1 MVVYYQNVFENLLE
15 ILIRKQMKKKKVL
28 LTATVQSHICQ
39 FHRPLAE
46 VLHAHGYEVHVAAR
60 DNLAEKNGLKLDFA
74 EKIYNVPFSRS
85 PRSPDNLRAYR
96 ELKKILEQE
105 RYDVIHCNTPMGGIV
120 TRLAAMKARRKGTKV
135 FYTAHGFHFYKGA
148 PKKNWLV
155 FYPIEKLFSR
165 ITDTLITITHE
176 DHALASKKFHCRV
189 THMHGVGVD
198 EKRYRVTSS
207 QERAAVRQ
215 QLGLEKQQKVL
226 LCVGE
231 LLPNKNQA
239 MAIRML
245 DIVRKTFPDA
255 LLLLA
260 GNGPQR
266 ENLERLTEE
275 LGLQEH
281 VRFLGYCTELEI
293 WQQAADILVSCS
305 KREGLPLNIVEA
317 MLSGNPVVATQN
329 RGHREL
335 VQPEENG
342 YLVDVNDTE
351 AMAQAVRSLLEDDE
365 KRRKMG
371 ANAAIFAKQY
381 GFENVKQALEG
392 IYFGAI

>member
-1 MVVYYQNVFENLLE
+1 MT
-15 ILIRKQMKKKKVL
+15 KKVL

-74 EKIYNVPFSRS
+74 EKVYDVPFSRS
-85 PRSPDNLRAYR
+85 PKSPDNLRAYR
-96 ELKKILEQE
+96 VLKKILEQE
-105 RYDVIHCNTPMGGIV
+105 HYDVIHCNTPMGGIV
-120 TRLAAMKARRKGTKV
+120 TRLAAWKARKRGTKV

-148 PKKNWLV
+148 PRKNWLV
-155 FYPIEKLFSR
+155 FYPIEKLFAR
-165 ITDTLITITHE
+165 LTDTLITITHE
-176 DHALASKKFHCRV
+176 DHALASEKFSCRV

-198 EKRYRVTSS
+198 EQRYHRVSCE
-207 QERAAVRQ
+207 ERAAVRRE
-215 QLGLEKQQKVL
+215 LGFENQQKIL

-239 MAIRML
+239 MAVRMM

-266 ENLERLTEE
+266 ENLEQLTEE
-275 LGLQEH
+275 LGLQKH
-281 VRFLGYCTELEI
+281 VRFLGYCTELEKY
-293 WQQAADILVSCS
+293 QQAADVLVSCS

-335 VQPEENG
+335 VKPEETG
-342 YLVDVNDTE
+342 YLVKVHDTE
-351 AMAQAVRSLLEDDE
+351 AMAQAVLALLQDE
-365 KRRKMG
+365 RKCSCMG
-371 ANAAIFAKQY
+371 AEAAAFAKQY
-381 GFENVKQALEG
+381 GFATVKQALEE
-392 IYFGAI
+392 IYFG

>member
-1 MVVYYQNVFENLLE
+1 MS
-15 ILIRKQMKKKKVL
+15 KKVL

-74 EKIYNVPFSRS
+74 EKIYNVSFSRS
-85 PRSPDNLRAYR
+85 PKSPDNLRAYR
-96 ELKKILEQE
+96 ELRKILEQE
-105 RYDVIHCNTPMGGIV
+105 HYDVIHCNTPMGGIV
-120 TRLAAMKARRKGTKV
+120 TRLAARKARKQGTKV

-176 DHALASKKFHCRV
+176 DYALASKKFHCR
-189 THMHGVGVD
+189 TAHMYGVGVD
-198 EKRYRVTSS
+198 EQRYRAVS
-207 QERAAVRQ
+207 QEEREAVRQ
-215 QLGLEKQQKVL
+215 QLGFGKHQVIL
-226 LCVGE
+226 LCIGE

-239 MAIRML
+239 MAVRMME
-245 DIVRKTFPDA
+245 IVRKKHPDA
-255 LLLLA
+255 MLLLA

-266 ENLERLTEE
+266 ENLEQLTEE
-275 LGLQEH
+275 LGLQQN
-281 VRFLGYCTELEI
+281 VRFLGYCTDLEKY
-293 WQQAADILVSCS
+293 QHAADLLVSCS

-335 VQPEENG
+335 VQPEETG

-351 AMAQAVRSLLEDDE
+351 AMAQAVLELLGDAE
-365 KRRKMG
+365 KRCHMG
-371 ANAAIFAKQY
+371 MNAAVFAKQY
-381 GFENVKQALEG
+381 GFANVKQVLEA
-392 IYFGAI
+392 IYFG